1 MSANADFALEIG
13 GVPVALVGMSSPSG
27 TAGATLPEP
36 AAHDSER
43 DRDRNAASA
52 PVSDANGMPVDD
64 LPPLIEPSVDPF
76 ESLTLSGEILE
87 PRPGP
92 PPPSPKAPVIL
103 PPVPVAASVA
113 EATPV
118 EVVKIVSAPLRTPVI
133 PTPGRAVRSVL
144 AAPGAAMRGIKR
156 HRYVLG
162 GVCVAIIAIVAVAY
176 VTNVGPFAHVEHYSI
191 AAAPKDPAQ
200 RVAYFQRGADAGDA
214 GAELELAIIY
224 AKGDGVAQDYAKSAS
239 WFRAA
244 ADQGVP
250 RAQYDLGVMYER
262 GRGVKLD
269 LTEAANWYLKSATAG
284 YALAQYNLAVCYTK
298 GQGIRQDLNEAAL
311 WYRRAATQGV
321 RQAMINLAVMY
332 DRGQG
337 VTASPVDAYA
347 WYLAA
352 GRRGDD
358 PAARRAKDVYNGMTK
373 QDQIHADVLASDVAN
388 SIHEPAAGSEAAA
401 AVTNAEEH

>member
-1 MSANADFALEIG
+1 
-13 GVPVALVGMSSPSG
+13 MSSSSG
-27 TAGATLPEP
+27 TAGATLPDP

-43 DRDRNAASA
+43 DRDRNAAST
-52 PVSDANGMPVDD
+52 PVSDDNGVPVDD
-64 LPPLIEPSVDPF
+64 LPPLIEPDFDPF
-76 ESLTLSGEILE
+76 DAPVLSGEV
-87 PRPGP
+87 RTP
-92 PPPSPKAPVIL
+92 PPEPPSVPPETPAPSS
-103 PPVPVAASVA
+103 PEPVAASAV
-113 EATPV
+113 EPTPV
-118 EVVKIVSAPLRTPVI
+118 EVVKIVSAPPRTPVI
-133 PTPGRAVRSVL
+133 PTPGRAVRGVL
-144 AAPGAAMRGIKR
+144 RAPGAAMRAVKR
-156 HRYVLG
+156 RPYVFG
-162 GVCVAIIAIVAVAY
+162 GVCIAIIALVAVAY
-176 VTNVGPFAHVEHYSI
+176 VSGVGPFAHVEHYSI

-200 RVAYFQRGADAGDA
+200 RFAYFQRGADGGDA
-214 GAELELAIIY
+214 NAQLELAIVY
-224 AKGDGVAQDYAKSAS
+224 AKGEGVAADYAKSAS

-262 GRGVKLD
+262 GRGVKAD
-269 LTEAANWYLKSATAG
+269 LTEAANWYLKSANAG

-298 GQGIRQDLNEAAL
+298 GQGIRQDLNEAAV

-321 RQAMINLAVMY
+321 MQAMINLAVMY

-352 GRRGDD
+352 GRRGDE

-373 QDQIHADVLASDVAN
+373 QDQIHADALASDVAN
-388 SIHEPAAGSEAAA
+388 SIHEPAVGSEAAA